1 MVKGGNICNIMN
13 QYILS
18 QREKDKRM
26 GIYFSN
32 NFDLS
37 VNEKQPQM
45 LVPLPLLKTDS
56 WLSNIKNKN
65 VLSNT

>member
-13 QYILS
+13 QHILS

-65 VLSNT
+65 ALSNT

>member
-1 MVKGGNICNIMN
+1 MKGGNICNIMN

>member
-1 MVKGGNICNIMN
+1 MKGGNICNIMN
-13 QYILS
+13 QHILS